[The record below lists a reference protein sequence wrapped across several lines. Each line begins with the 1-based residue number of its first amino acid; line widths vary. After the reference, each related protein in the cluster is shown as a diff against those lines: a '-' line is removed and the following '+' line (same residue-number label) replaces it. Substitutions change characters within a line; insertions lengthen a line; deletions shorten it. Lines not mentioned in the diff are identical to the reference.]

1 MVKYRI
7 VFEPARTKPLF
18 GESSEVWRKQVF
30 LGAKASALPRGFC
43 PASERRKTS
52 GDLATG
58 MAVLRD

>member
-1 MVKYRI
+1 
-7 VFEPARTKPLF
+7 
-18 GESSEVWRKQVF
+18 VF

-58 MAVLRD
+58 KAVLRD